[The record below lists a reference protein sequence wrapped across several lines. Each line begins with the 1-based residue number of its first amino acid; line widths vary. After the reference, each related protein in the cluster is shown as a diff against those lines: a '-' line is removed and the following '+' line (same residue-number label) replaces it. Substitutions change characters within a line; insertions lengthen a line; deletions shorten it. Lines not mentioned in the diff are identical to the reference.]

1 MRKREASPHFC
12 YLTVN
17 NDYSL
22 GIYCD
27 TLLFLFV
34 CFCDTLLLQDI
45 DNYFFLY
52 KKPGE

>member
-1 MRKREASPHFC
+1 MQADYKSGMRKREASPHLC

-27 TLLFLFV
+27 TLV
-34 CFCDTLLLQDI
+34 LQDI